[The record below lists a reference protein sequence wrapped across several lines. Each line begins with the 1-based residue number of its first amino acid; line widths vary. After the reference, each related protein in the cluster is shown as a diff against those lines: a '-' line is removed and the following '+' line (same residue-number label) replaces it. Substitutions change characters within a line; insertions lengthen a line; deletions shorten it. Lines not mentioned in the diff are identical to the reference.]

1 MCFSVLMVR
10 FGSGE
15 EHMVR
20 VIKRFCQQTPQTL
33 SYLRDHLYME
43 AEQTDS
49 NDHIFTG
56 AAKLTVL
63 ATCDHLVRL
72 H

>member
-1 MCFSVLMVR
+1 
-10 FGSGE
+10 
-15 EHMVR
+15 
-20 VIKRFCQQTPQTL
+20 
-33 SYLRDHLYME
+33 ME
-43 AEQTDS
+43 AEQRDS

-63 ATCDHLVRL
+63 ATCDHLQLVIVRL